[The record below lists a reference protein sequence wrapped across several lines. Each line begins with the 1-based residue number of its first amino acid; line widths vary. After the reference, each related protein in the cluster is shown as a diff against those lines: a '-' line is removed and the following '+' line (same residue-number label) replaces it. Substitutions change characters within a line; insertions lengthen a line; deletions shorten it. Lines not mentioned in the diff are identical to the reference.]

1 MAKFY
6 KPGRIVVVTNGRN
19 AGKKAIIIKSNFEQT
34 KTKRFPHCLVL
45 GLAKIPRRVTKKYL
59 KRLEKRT
66 QALNEKVKGKGKRD
80 SAEELQ
86 KLKRLGVFLKTYN
99 MNHILATRYKTGES
113 FGIDSKM
120 TKIEAIETE
129 LKETRAKLSKKE
141 TESPDDKKA
150 IDTIKEEVGAVT
162 EKKKDALNE
171 LKTNVGSELYTRFMQ
186 GFVKSKDNTEDHER
200 ITSNQFLFTK
210 LKF

>member
-45 GLAKIPRRVTKKYL
+45 GLSKAPRRVTKKYL
-59 KRLEKRT
+59 KKLEKRT
-66 QALNEKVKGKGKRD
+66 ATLNEKIKEKKCD
-80 SAEELQ
+80 AEELQ

-99 MNHILATRYKTGES
+99 MNHILATRYKAGET
-113 FGIDSKM
+113 FGIDNKM
-120 TKIEAIETE
+120 TKIEAIESE
-129 LKETRAKLSKKE
+129 LKEEKTKLNKLE
-141 TESPDDKKA
+141 QDNADDK
-150 IDTIKEEVGAVT
+150 TIKAAKENLGAINDR
-162 EKKKDALNE
+162 KKAALDE
-171 LKTNVGSELYTRFMQ
+171 LKINVGGELYNRFMQ
-186 GFVKSKDNTEDHER
+186 GFIKNKDNTEEHEK